1 MSRNRSFRRKICYL
15 IAIGLLLPVLYWLG
29 HPEASSSEVAK
40 GSPGGKLAQ
49 IRREQKLSQAQLG
62 QIDPTSETIKL
73 ATFGLRPIAANI
85 LWAKAINYK
94 MKKDWTNL
102 SATLN
107 QLTKVQPHF
116 IDVWRFQGW
125 NLSYN
130 CSTEFDDYRE
140 RYRWVMK
147 GIDFL
152 KLGLS
157 YNEHEPRLLKDV
169 GWVIS
174 QKIGRADEHKQFRV
188 MFREDDDFHGPL
200 PKSERDNWL
209 VGKSWYRKAEVL
221 VDTEDVRLIGDS
233 PLIFRSKA
241 PMCQMNYAEAIE
253 EDGTFGEKAKTA
265 WENASREWYELGQL
279 DISTSKI
286 DPLTDKPLEIRLGD
300 RERHMEKADEIS
312 KEIDSLMPGRR
323 RKILEEKIAKL
334 TDKQRE
340 AMAVPPPERSEEQ
353 YRTAAEAEA
362 LLLVTDKEVAGDN
375 AKAIK
380 LAKQARRE
388 RELAGTTNSYRGIVN
403 YDHWK
408 LRAEVEQTDDML
420 KARRLVYEGDKA
432 LEQGNLPAADNA
444 YRDGSAAWVRVLAMF
459 PQLIP
464 DRDTVEQVEH
474 VVNQYKKTLD
484 QRDELFP
491 ADFALAGFVQIQVAD
506 ATETAGAREF
516 AKKAKDA
523 LAKGDLVTAQSLLRD
538 SLGNW
543 SKVLAAVPSLR
554 LLSDRKTAQEI
565 TDLTREYAAVLK
577 KNKQPFPDNF
587 SLQQFIWVQVEHD
600 PQTQAARKAIDKA
613 IAVLDKKDPSQE
625 DLAAAGKDYE
635 QGLADWRKV
644 LDKYPSAIADKNIAD
659 ELLMAIDR
667 YKQLLKKQ
675 DKKLPEKFILQDVV
689 DRYAKQ

>member
-1 MSRNRSFRRKICYL
+1 MSRNRSFRRKVCYL

-29 HPEASSSEVAK
+29 HPEAASSEDAK

-152 KLGLS
+152 KLGLT

-174 QKIGRADEHKQFRV
+174 QKIGRADEHKQFRI
-188 MFREDDDFHGPL
+188 MFREDDDFHGPR

-209 VGKSWYRKAEVL
+209 VGKIWYRKAEVL

-265 WENASREWYELGQL
+265 WENAAREWYDLGQL
-279 DISTSKI
+279 AIPTSKGF
-286 DPLTDKPLEIRLGD
+286 DIRLGD
-300 RERHMEKADEIS
+300 RERHLEKADEMS
-312 KEIDSLMPGRR
+312 KEIDSLMPGLRE
-323 RKILEEKIAKL
+323 KIREEKIAKL

-340 AMAVPPPERSEEQ
+340 ALAVPPPDRSEEQ
-353 YRTAAEAEA
+353 FRTAAEAQA
-362 LLLVTDKEVAGDN
+362 LVAVTDKEVAGKVEGKDR

-380 LAKQARRE
+380 LAKQARDE
-388 RELAGTTNSYRGIVN
+388 RELARTTDSYRGIVN

-408 LRAEVEQTDDML
+408 LRADVEQTADML
-420 KARRLVYEGDKA
+420 KARKLVYEGDKA
-432 LEQGNLPAADNA
+432 LEQGNLPAA
-444 YRDGSAAWVRVLAMF
+444 R
-459 PQLIP
+459 
-464 DRDTVEQVEH
+464 
-474 VVNQYKKTLD
+474 
-484 QRDELFP
+484 QR
-491 ADFALAGFVQIQVAD
+491 
-506 ATETAGAREF
+506 
-516 AKKAKDA
+516 
-523 LAKGDLVTAQSLLRD
+523 
-538 SLGNW
+538 
-543 SKVLAAVPSLR
+543 
-554 LLSDRKTAQEI
+554 LS
-565 TDLTREYAAVLK
+565 
-577 KNKQPFPDNF
+577 
-587 SLQQFIWVQVEHD
+587 
-600 PQTQAARKAIDKA
+600 
-613 IAVLDKKDPSQE
+613 
-625 DLAAAGKDYE
+625 
-635 QGLADWRKV
+635 
-644 LDKYPSAIADKNIAD
+644 
-659 ELLMAIDR
+659 
-667 YKQLLKKQ
+667 
-675 DKKLPEKFILQDVV
+675 
-689 DRYAKQ
+689 